1 MVRLA
6 GNTMRRS
13 TAPADAE
20 VINNFPGRYLT
31 EDWRAYYWVVTEKG
45 DLVDRRATI
54 QLPLGYA
61 DVCPAVYPGQN
72 GCIHSVRRWG
82 VACYTSLLEEMGFDP
97 DVLVTHDQE
106 GRGEEGEL
114 TLRAMIQVTHFDLPG
129 HFIIASWEHP
139 FSLFDPEGILK
150 GSYTTWCTYLGA
162 LAWLASG
169 GKVGASFEFLE
180 VANRELYEE
189 AVRLLR

>member
-1 MVRLA
+1 
-6 GNTMRRS
+6 MRRS

-82 VACYTSLLEEMGFDP
+82 VACYTSLLE
-97 DVLVTHDQE
+97 
-106 GRGEEGEL
+106 GRWGL
-114 TLRAMIQVTHFDLPG
+114 TP
-129 HFIIASWEHP
+129 
-139 FSLFDPEGILK
+139 
-150 GSYTTWCTYLGA
+150 TY
-162 LAWLASG
+162 S
-169 GKVGASFEFLE
+169 
-180 VANRELYEE
+180 
-189 AVRLLR
+189 